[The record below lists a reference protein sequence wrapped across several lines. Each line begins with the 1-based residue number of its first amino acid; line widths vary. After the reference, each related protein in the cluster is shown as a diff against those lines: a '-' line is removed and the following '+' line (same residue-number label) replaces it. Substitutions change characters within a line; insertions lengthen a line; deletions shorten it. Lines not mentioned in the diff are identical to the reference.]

1 MDEYKGIYYG
11 EDSDR
16 KYFEGGAHFKY
27 LHLYKVLDKLSKEQ
41 KKLELQ
47 SKSYEK
53 KNMANLL
60 LNVNNSFNI
69 FFNFY
74 IYIELSQI

>member
-11 EDSDR
+11 EESER

-41 KKLELQ
+41 KCQLDHQ
-47 SKSYEK
+47 KSSE
-53 KNMANLL
+53 NMDNLILKVINFL
-60 LNVNNSFNI
+60 LIINC
-69 FFNFY
+69 Y
-74 IYIELSQI
+74 IYIELFPISK

>member
-27 LHLYKVLDKLSKEQ
+27 LHLYKILDKLSKEQ
-41 KKLELQ
+41 KKLESQ